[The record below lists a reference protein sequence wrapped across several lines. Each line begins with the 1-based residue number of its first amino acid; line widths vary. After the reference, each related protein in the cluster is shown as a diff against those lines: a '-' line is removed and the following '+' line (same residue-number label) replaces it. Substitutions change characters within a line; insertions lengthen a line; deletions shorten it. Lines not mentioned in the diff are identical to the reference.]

1 MISLFID
8 TSSSTTILALYSDC
22 QEKASIKE
30 DNMRDVSANIMVL
43 LDKLLDQ
50 AQIKLKSINKI
61 FVVNGPGSFTGL
73 RIGVTIAKT
82 LAWSLKIPV
91 VPVSSLEVLASTT
104 FDSDYIVPYIDAR
117 RNYVFGAIYDK
128 KLDTVIVDQYLHIN
142 SLLSYL
148 NDNKTY
154 SFVGEKDMG
163 FSNVINSDV
172 NISKIINKHKNDVG
186 VNPHTLVPNYLKRTE
201 AEEKLELH
209 D

>member
-22 QEKASIKE
+22 QEKAIIKE

-43 LDKLLDQ
+43 LDKLLKD
-50 AQIKLKSINKI
+50 AQTNLKSINKI

-91 VPVSSLEVLASTT
+91 VPVSSLEVLASTD

-128 KLDTVIVDQYLHIN
+128 NLDTVIIDQYLHVN
-142 SLLSYL
+142 LLLSYL

-163 FSNVINSDV
+163 FSHVINSDV

-186 VNPHTLVPNYLKRTE
+186 VNPHTLVPNYLKKTE
-201 AEEKLELH
+201 AEEKLESH